1 MLGEKELDNYM
12 KSEESETVE
21 KKDIDV
27 KAVFEVMN
35 ENLAKLIEAM
45 GDLSTVLTKDDGEKV
60 EDENVEEVK
69 ETETEEEKEV

>member
-1 MLGEKELDNYM
+1 MLGEKELDIYM

-21 KKDIDV
+21 KKEVDV
-27 KAVFEVMN
+27 KAVFDIMN

-60 EDENVEEVK
+60 EEEKVEEVK

>member
-35 ENLAKLIEAM
+35 EHLAKLIEAM